1 MKITIIGTTAY
12 QEEMYRHR
20 TYLEETE
27 NEVRMPA
34 FDNFQNM
41 NELEVNTFNRDEI
54 EWADEVHV
62 LWDARSSGTI
72 FDLGMCFA
80 LRKSIKIIYLN
91 TKTFPNF
98 LKQYADSFS

>member
-12 QEEMYRHR
+12 QEKMHKHKVN
-20 TYLEETE
+20 LEPD

-34 FDNFQNM
+34 FDNFKDM
-41 NELEVNTFNRDEI
+41 NELEVITYNREAI

-62 LWDARSSGTI
+62 LWDARSIGTI

-80 LRKSIKIIYLN
+80 LRKKVKVIYLN
-91 TKTFPNF
+91 NKTFQNF
-98 LKQYADSFS
+98 LLQYGETNL